1 MKKKVRRFQE
11 GGFTKEQEEFLGGAD
26 RTDPYILARMRSK
39 FPDAPKTQKAETKVD
54 AGEVR
59 DETGEKSKMRR
70 NTETGELYST
80 EASFK
85 PTVKATPV
93 AEAKKPVAETNKP
106 VAVKKETTEM
116 VVEKEEPKKKAS
128 TTVPKDFGKVTLA
141 KSFTASG
148 GSTEPKKSTAKLP
161 QVDLSLPDTL
171 ARFRK
176 QKNSD
181 PAYSEAGYKKG
192 GKVSSASRRADGIAI
207 RGKTRA

>member
-1 MKKKVRRFQE
+1 MKKVKRFKD
-11 GGFTKEQEEFLGGAD
+11 GGFTKEQEEWLGGAD

-39 FPDAPKTQKAETKVD
+39 FPDAPKTQKADTKVD
-54 AGEVR
+54 AGEIR
-59 DETGEKSKMRR
+59 DEFGEKSSIRK
-70 NTETGELYST
+70 NTETGELYDT
-80 EASFK
+80 ETSVK
-85 PTVKATPV
+85 PAVKTTPV
-93 AEAKKPVAETNKP
+93 AEAKKPVTETKKP
-106 VAVKKETTEM
+106 VAVKKETTEV
-116 VVEKEEPKKKAS
+116 VVEKDEPKKKAS
-128 TTVPKDFGKVTLA
+128 TTIPKDFGKVTLA

-181 PAYSEAGYKKG
+181 PAYSDAGYKKG
-192 GKVSSASRRADGIAI
+192 GMVSSASRRADGIAI